1 MKVTAELVRELAE
14 LAELA
19 LDDAEV
25 ERMRSDLAAILE
37 YVERVSELDTAA
49 VRPTA
54 HVLDL
59 ATPMRDDVPGEPL
72 PVGEVVRNSPEH
84 DERSLVVP
92 KVLE

>member
-1 MKVTAELVRELAE
+1 MEVTRELVRQLAE

-19 LDDAEV
+19 LDEAEV
-25 ERMRSDLAAILE
+25 ERMCRDLAAILG
-37 YVERVSELDTAA
+37 YVERVTELDTSG

-59 ATPMRDDVPGEPL
+59 ASPLRDDVPGESL
-72 PVGEVVRNSPEH
+72 PVAEVVRNAPEH
-84 DERSLVVP
+84 VGGALVVP

>member
-1 MKVTAELVRELAE
+1 MKVTAELVRSLGELAE
-14 LAELA
+14 LELDA
-19 LDDAEV
+19 AEV
-25 ERMRSDLAAILE
+25 ERMRRDLEAILG
-37 YVERVSELDTAA
+37 YVERVSELDTSG

-59 ATPMRDDVPGEPL
+59 ATPLRDDLAREPL
-72 PVGEVVRNSPEH
+72 PVEEVVRNAPAH